1 MNLTKEQEKSITQL
15 IRNSNKKHTQGRDL
29 SPAEPML
36 IRAGIAG
43 DLPFNSLTT
52 DVVTGCL
59 PESMAC
65 YGMCFSA
72 ISSWKNGID
81 FGKRIDNHLD
91 ENIFSRDLQALPD
104 SQKYIRCG
112 WNSDPSWNWNVS
124 TRMAELARE
133 TGILMIFITKS
144 FKKMTDDIAQRLI
157 AVKAEMRVS
166 VSALDTNEQLK
177 KRLDFIE
184 YYREAGGIVI
194 PIVLTTFFKDIGL
207 MERQQNIVDWM
218 VMHDYPA
225 AENSLRFPNDAKISE
240 IVEPGMVKPLDKG
253 NEFWSGRLYPD
264 QLVFP
269 TTTTV
274 PEDYQ
279 GIDSGYLSQ
288 LSMDEIHQLFLDP
301 VKTHQ
306 EVMQSNSPLHSP
318 KMCGVSDTRRRAQ
331 EYIDK
336 V

>member
-1 MNLTKEQEKSITQL
+1 MNLSREKEKSITQL
-15 IRNSNKKHTQGRDL
+15 IRDSNKKYIHGRNL

-91 ENIFSRDLQALPD
+91 EDIFSGDLQALPD
-104 SQKYIRCG
+104 SQKYVRCG
-112 WNSDPSWNWNVS
+112 WNSDPSWNWAVS

-133 TGILMIFITKS
+133 TGILMIFITKF

-157 AVKAEMRVS
+157 TVKAEMRVS

-177 KRLDFIE
+177 KRLAFIE
-184 YYREAGGIVI
+184 YYRNAGGIVI

-218 VMHDYPA
+218 VTHDYPA
-225 AENSLRFPNDAKISE
+225 AENSLRFPNKAKISE
-240 IVEPGMVKPLDKG
+240 IVDPEMVKPLDKG
-253 NEFWSGRLYPD
+253 DEFWSGRLYPD

-274 PEDYQ
+274 PENYQ
-279 GIDSGYLSQ
+279 GINSGYLSE
-288 LSMDEIHQLFLDP
+288 LDMDEIHQLFLDP

-306 EVMQSNSPLHSP
+306 EVMQSNLPLSSP
-318 KMCGVSDTRRRAQ
+318 KMCGVSDMHRRAQ
-331 EYIDK
+331 EY
-336 V
+336 

>member
-1 MNLTKEQEKSITQL
+1 MGEFDMNLTKEQEKSITQL
-15 IRNSNKKHTQGRDL
+15 VRNSNRKYTQGREL

-72 ISSWKNGID
+72 ISSWENGID
-81 FGKRIDNHLD
+81 FGKRINNHLD
-91 ENIFSRDLQALPD
+91 EDIFSCDLKALPD

-112 WNSDPSWNWNVS
+112 WNSDPSWNWLLS

-133 TGILMIFITKS
+133 EGLLMIFITKS
-144 FKKMTDDIAQRLI
+144 FKKMTDEVAQRLV

-166 VSALDTNEQLK
+166 VSALDTNEQLQ
-177 KRLDFIE
+177 KRLDFIA
-184 YYREAGGIVI
+184 YYRNTGGIVI
-194 PIVLTTFFKDIGL
+194 PIVLTAFFKDITL

-218 VMHDYPA
+218 VIHDYPA
-225 AENSLRFPNDAKISE
+225 AENSLRFPDSAKISE
-240 IVEPGMVKPLDKG
+240 VVEPSMVRPLDKG
-253 NEFWSGRLYPD
+253 DQFWSGRLYPD
-264 QLVFP
+264 QLIFP

-279 GIDSGYLSQ
+279 GINSSYLSK
-288 LSMDEIHQLFLDP
+288 LDIDEIHQLFLDP

-306 EVMQSNSPLHSP
+306 EVMQSNLPLSSP
-318 KMCGVSDTRRRAQ
+318 KMCGVSDMHRRA
-331 EYIDK
+331 K
-336 V
+336 H